1 MVSDILFDTIRGVAR
16 GAEGVV
22 GSTHEATVRRRAS
35 VGLRAAVLGPSSRLA
50 ASSIT
55 ASEWYVYTYID
66 THLFS
71 RRVRQSLNGSHNSRN
86 IDMTSAELITA
97 ISSSSNTKT
106 S

>member
-71 RRVRQSLNGSHNSRN
+71 RRVRQSLNGPLFSMGRTVAG
-86 IDMTSAELITA
+86 I
-97 ISSSSNTKT
+97 
-106 S
+106 